1 MVLLALAFGLLL
13 PYMLFNVEATPPTSG
28 KGDVLQP
35 LPPPPA
41 GRSTATLT
49 LKRLQ
54 PVATIVG
61 TGFRPGES
69 VRLLGVTTRRVRA
82 SAAGRFTVR
91 IRVDPCNG
99 FSISA
104 RGSKGSRA
112 SLNYSQ
118 LHCVDP

>member
-1 MVLLALAFGLLL
+1 MVLFALFFGLFLA
-13 PYMLFNVEATPPTSG
+13 PYTLFNLGGTIPGSG
-28 KGDVLQP
+28 MGDVVTKP
-35 LPPPPA
+35 APPR
-41 GRSTATLT
+41 GTATLT
-49 LKRLQ
+49 LKTLQ

-69 VRLLGVTTRRVRA
+69 IRLLGVTTRRVRA
-82 SAAGRFTVR
+82 SSAGRFTVR
-91 IRVDPCNG
+91 IRADPCNG

-104 RGSKGSRA
+104 VGSKGSRA